1 MAKKIPSS
9 KKNRIRKEYEHGND
23 LLDLAIKY
31 QINYGTLRN
40 IASKEKWIKSG
51 AIAVAKIKELF
62 EAADVIVERRVQ
74 IKKEYQVMTQELRE
88 NLVNGDY
95 PEKKSEEEALKN
107 RVQAIKDLYELDKEL
122 HGIWSD
128 PEIIKMKVELA
139 KYEEL
144 KKSLGEDGTDGPE
157 ENSDIQ
163 EARNMLLKA
172 KGVKR

>member
-74 IKKEYQVMTQELRE
+74 
-88 NLVNGDY
+88 
-95 PEKKSEEEALKN
+95 
-107 RVQAIKDLYELDKEL
+107 AIKDLYELDKEL